1 MKKMISLL
9 LVLLMLLSTMVGCGS
24 QGVEATNTE
33 DADVSA
39 EANNDSQGSN
49 EEDPLKFG
57 MIVWSKDDALGSMI
71 YSTVNYAAEQL
82 GVEMQWEIGWSDVD
96 LQVTQA
102 QNLIAAGVDGIMMV
116 SITDGATE
124 KVTELC
130 EKAGIPF
137 VLVHRRI
144 SDPDIAAIVEARD
157 CYLGSLSEDYVV
169 DATLVMEY
177 MGSLGTIESVGLGLT
192 TVGSALEIKNKGF
205 LDGVEKYGYEVVGEF
220 YADGAADTK
229 TYAENLITTY
239 PDMDCLIMT
248 CGADGAAEAAY
259 NRIKAVVG
267 AGNIKLAMS
276 DLPSDP
282 LPMFEDGTLL
292 CCTTGIYPLNM
303 YALMMLYNEVTGNP
317 VSETP
322 VYLTQPSLLYTC
334 AEDITELN
342 KYVTNPDFHLWS
354 AEEVKALVKAENP
367 EVSEAFY
374 QEKMNEW
381 SADWV
386 KSKIG

>member
-1 MKKMISLL
+1 
-9 LVLLMLLSTMVGCGS
+9 
-24 QGVEATNTE
+24 
-33 DADVSA
+33 
-39 EANNDSQGSN
+39 
-49 EEDPLKFG
+49 
-57 MIVWSKDDALGSMI
+57 
-71 YSTVNYAAEQL
+71 
-82 GVEMQWEIGWSDVD
+82 
-96 LQVTQA
+96 
-102 QNLIAAGVDGIMMV
+102 
-116 SITDGATE
+116 
-124 KVTELC
+124 
-130 EKAGIPF
+130 
-137 VLVHRRI
+137 
-144 SDPDIAAIVEARD
+144 
-157 CYLGSLSEDYVV
+157 
-169 DATLVMEY
+169 
-177 MGSLGTIESVGLGLT
+177 
-192 TVGSALEIKNKGF
+192 
-205 LDGVEKYGYEVVGEF
+205 
-220 YADGAADTK
+220 
-229 TYAENLITTY
+229 
-239 PDMDCLIMT
+239 MT

-381 SADWV
+381 SAEWV
-386 KSKIG
+386 KSKIGSVFLQMIKFAILVIGFNTSYQRVFISLMVIALIAVNNRQLIADELLQRKRRKASLQAD